1 MSQADFETLR
11 IEYGIFIIKIQCLD
25 KMPQWTAKPTCY
37 GVIHKYVLNMA
48 HFHFYKK
55 VGFAVNYW

>member
-1 MSQADFETLR
+1 MSQADFKTLR

-25 KMPQWTAKPTCY
+25 KIPQLIAKPTCY

-48 HFHFYKK
+48 HFHFYK
-55 VGFAVNYW
+55 